1 LVDPVAE
8 EPEFGVTD
16 TGEFYYLHLAD
27 LALQGAR
34 EYRNTSRKQE
44 VQQRWMVQSRLHKSE
59 NLPLCHEDH
68 VEMHVPQAGT
78 WTEVPRYVCPK
89 GGCSV
94 SYNFR
99 QGYSMLIRRR
109 QYTRRNMTPRIRCP
123 RGTTDVPFWG

>member
-1 LVDPVAE
+1 
-8 EPEFGVTD
+8 
-16 TGEFYYLHLAD
+16 
-27 LALQGAR
+27 
-34 EYRNTSRKQE
+34 
-44 VQQRWMVQSRLHKSE
+44 MVQSRLHKSE

-109 QYTRRNMTPRIRCP
+109 QYTRRNMPPRIRCP
-123 RGTTDVPFWG
+123 RGTTDVPFWGYTREEKFSAMEMPAVRRELSVSRVVTG